1 MYLLDKVFAEELQ
14 KEEARMVG
22 PSDGRTIMAVCRD
35 NYQSWLSTLFPM
47 WSRRGI
53 NCHEE
58 VARILREN
66 GYPDAKAAT
75 VSTCM
80 TRLHKEKGLS
90 KTKARRA
97 ILGVTP
103 PPVAVPVEPVSSG
116 MVKVPVQAPSVPPA
130 TVRADQSG
138 SLQWVDPV
146 LEQMDGRYEG
156 LVRDW
161 PAELA
166 RVRKEQEAVWSEADE
181 DLWQHLLHL
190 KVSRRIGVYR
200 NEWLARGGGAVV
212 ADVWLS
218 IVSKRR
224 DLGLPRPKL

>member
-103 PPVAVPVEPVSSG
+103 TPVAIPVEPVPSG
-116 MVKVPVQAPSVPPA
+116 MVEVPVQAAAPPEAKHGGWADPSWIGEEPNWRERTPLLLKDLEKGLSEWSDELENVW
-130 TVRADQSG
+130 RHLYRLADERKFN
-138 SLQWVDPV
+138 SLQRTTSVGFQTIGADFGNLWVN
-146 LEQMDGRYEG
+146 LSN
-156 LVRDW
+156 L
-161 PAELA
+161 
-166 RVRKEQEAVWSEADE
+166 
-181 DLWQHLLHL
+181 
-190 KVSRRIGVYR
+190 RRRLGMNPKGV
-200 NEWLARGGGAVV
+200 
-212 ADVWLS
+212 
-218 IVSKRR
+218 
-224 DLGLPRPKL
+224 